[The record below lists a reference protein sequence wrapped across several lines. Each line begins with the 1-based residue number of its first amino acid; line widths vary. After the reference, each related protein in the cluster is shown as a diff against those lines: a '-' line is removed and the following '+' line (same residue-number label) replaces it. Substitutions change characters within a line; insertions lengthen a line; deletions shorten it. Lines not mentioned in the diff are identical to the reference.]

1 DDDAPRRIRDADDLV
16 DARRRDAE
24 ERISVV
30 NSNLV
35 IDAQEKLARRRRL
48 DRIWR
53 AGWAVSWL
61 SLLTAVIGTGIAAF
75 ASGAPE
81 RFIVRDLVCGGL
93 LLLSVLALVG
103 VHFAGRGLPTL
114 QRAEGQLAFA
124 HERLWQQKAA
134 VRPALHDRRELYR
147 EEVATAVEKYQ
158 TDSRK

>member
-1 DDDAPRRIRDADDLV
+1 MARDFDDDAPRRIRDTDELV

-35 IDAQEKLARRRRL
+35 IGAQEKVARRRRL

-81 RFIVRDLVCGGL
+81 RFVVGSCCPPRIRLRSAAGRDAGTPHGSDSKAGSGRLPLESEGPARWGRNGMHG
-93 LLLSVLALVG
+93 VLRLGAAVALV
-103 VHFAGRGLPTL
+103 L
-114 QRAEGQLAFA
+114 
-124 HERLWQQKAA
+124 
-134 VRPALHDRRELYR
+134 
-147 EEVATAVEKYQ
+147 
-158 TDSRK
+158 